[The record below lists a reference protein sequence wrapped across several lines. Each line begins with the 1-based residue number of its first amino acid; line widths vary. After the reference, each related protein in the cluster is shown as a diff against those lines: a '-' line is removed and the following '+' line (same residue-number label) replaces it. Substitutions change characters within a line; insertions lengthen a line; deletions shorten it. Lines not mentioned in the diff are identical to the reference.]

1 MEKKKRFLGI
11 RKAMLVAGISQ
22 IRLADKIGMNQ
33 QSLSNKLTG
42 ITPFMYYEL
51 LAIRDALG
59 VSVDDLLEGEKP
71 RPARRFK
78 RGVKNG

>member
-1 MEKKKRFLGI
+1 MEKKKMFLGI

-22 IRLADKIGMNQ
+22 MRLADKVGMNQ

-42 ITPFMYYEL
+42 ITPFMHYEL

-59 VSVDDLLEGEKP
+59 VSVDDLLEGEES